1 MSSQHGIEANPHE
14 SMTGHPKVDTALLA
28 GSGVIAA
35 DQIMEAIKDH
45 RERHPEDATGHYV
58 KAGLAAA
65 VAIGAYEML
74 KKDEEARRESEGDY
88 PHHEGRHH
96 VHLGDREREDEEEW
110 EREERRRSRSRS
122 VEDRDDEDPH
132 HGRHLLQEAVGAYA
146 LGRQAM
152 GHKQHPIVKLVAE
165 ALGATGLYE
174 EAKSDLD
181 ERR

>member
-1 MSSQHGIEANPHE
+1 
-14 SMTGHPKVDTALLA
+14 MTSHPKVDTALLA

-74 KKDEEARRESEGDY
+74 KKDEEARRASQGDC
-88 PHHEGRHH
+88 PHHEGRYH
-96 VHLGDREREDEEEW
+96 VHLGDREREEGEEW

-122 VEDRDDEDPH
+122 VEDTEDEDPH

-146 LGRQAM
+146 LGRQVM
-152 GHKQHPIVKLVAE
+152 GHRQHPIVKWVAE
-165 ALGATGLYE
+165 ALGASGLYE
-174 EAKSDLD
+174 EAKNDLD